1 MNYAIISSKDDSPRL
16 NSKLVFQP
24 PENGCPPS
32 FAEACEADVNWNAF
46 SANIGLVFT
55 PPVYPEDEE
64 KTRQTRL
71 LYPLLVG
78 LIFLMALG
86 GFIAVP
92 FIYAE
97 KNINTFLIAASFGIA
112 CLSFGLL
119 RLNQVRAAAILLL
132 FGTWPLIAL
141 LTFLA
146 GGMQSVVV
154 VFFVVGAVVAGLL
167 LGVRGA
173 LAYSL
178 LCCAAGLGLIL
189 WESSGHPL
197 PHLFPV
203 PAIAA
208 WVDLAAALLLTT
220 QVMNLSSRDLHQALA
235 LTRKRLEERKETES
249 ALRESEAKF
258 RRLFETSRD
267 FIFIANTDGRLLAAN
282 AAAESR
288 LGYSADE
295 LASGRLQ
302 SLCYD
307 IRDWEPMR
315 KEILERGYL
324 ENYEIRGR
332 RKDGIPIDAL
342 VSATLIRD
350 EADRV
355 IGYQGTVKDI
365 TIRKRTELTME
376 RQMERLRA
384 LHTIEQAI
392 TSSMNLETVLN
403 LLTKEIV
410 GQLHMDATAVYLVD
424 EDGQT
429 LSFAAGRGFRAEAL
443 RFTDLK
449 FGDGLAGR
457 AAQTRTIVQIPNL
470 SDIQEDPILAKFID
484 AEGLIAYFGIPLI
497 AKGRLGG
504 ILEIFRRSRFEMDS
518 DWPAFLETLAGQ
530 AAIAID
536 NARLMALTRTNLT
549 ETETLYR
556 INQDLAASADPP
568 QMMRDVVTLLQK
580 AFDYFYVQIYIR
592 DPETG
597 DFVVRADSG
606 KIGQRILDQGYH
618 VPPGEGIIGYVAET
632 GLPFFTNDVDEVA
645 FRIQDPLLPETKSQ
659 LVVPI
664 RTGGQ
669 LLGVL
674 DIHQVPPAVLSRHDV
689 QLVGAVADQL
699 ALALHK
705 AQLYADLQNA
715 LRQEQETR
723 ARLIH
728 SEKLAVTGRLLA
740 SVSHE
745 LNNPLQAIQ
754 NALFL
759 LKDEKTISKQARE
772 DLGLVLAETER
783 MAALL
788 DRLRTTYQP
797 VRREDF
803 RPVQLNDII
812 RDVQALFNTQLRHAR
827 ISFAF
832 DADPALPTVLGL
844 DDQLRQVILNLFL
857 NAEDA
862 MPGGGRM
869 TVSTKSL
876 PEAGEIRISVSDT
889 GLGIDPAILPRIFEP
904 FQSGKEKGTG
914 LGLAICHEIIANHN
928 GRIQPENRVEGGAAF
943 HIWLPVPKEGAP

>member
-1 MNYAIISSKDDSPRL
+1 
-16 NSKLVFQP
+16 
-24 PENGCPPS
+24 
-32 FAEACEADVNWNAF
+32 VNWNAV
-46 SANIGLVFT
+46 SANSRLFFT
-55 PPVYPEDEE
+55 PPVFPEDAE
-64 KTRQTRL
+64 KSRQARL
-71 LYPLLVG
+71 LHPLLVG
-78 LIFLMALG
+78 LIFLMAIG

-92 FIYAE
+92 FIYSE
-97 KNINTFLIAASFGIA
+97 KNFNAFLIAASFGIA
-112 CLSFGLL
+112 CLSFALL
-119 RLNQVRAAAILLL
+119 RIGRVRAAAILLL
-132 FGTWPLIAL
+132 FGTWPLVAL

-154 VFFVVGAVVAGLL
+154 VFFVAGAVIAGLL
-167 LGVRGA
+167 LRVRGA

-178 LCCAAGLGLIL
+178 LSCAAGLGMIL
-189 WESSGHPL
+189 WENSGHPL
-197 PHLFPV
+197 PRLFPV
-203 PAIAA
+203 PALAA
-208 WVDLAAALLLTT
+208 WADLAAVLLLTT
-220 QVMNLSSRDLHQALA
+220 LVMHLSSRDLHQALT
-235 LTRKRLEERKETES
+235 LTRKRLGERQEAES
-249 ALRESEAKF
+249 ALRASEAKF

-267 FIFIANTDGRLLAAN
+267 FIFMADTDGRLLAAN

-288 LGYSADE
+288 LGYSANE
-295 LASGRLQ
+295 LAAGRLQ

-332 RKDGIPIDAL
+332 RKDGLPIDAL

-365 TIRKRTELTME
+365 TVRKRTELTME

-429 LSFAAGRGFRAEAL
+429 VSFAAGRGFRTGAL

-470 SDIQEDPILAKFID
+470 SDIQEDPSLALSIA

-497 AKGRLGG
+497 VKGRLGG
-504 ILEIFRRSRFEMDS
+504 ILEIFRRSRFEMDP

-556 INQDLAASADPP
+556 INQELAASADPP
-568 QMMRDVVTLLQK
+568 QMMQDVVTLLQE
-580 AFDYFYVQIYIR
+580 AFEYFYVQIYIR

-606 KIGQRILDQGYH
+606 KIGQRILDQGCH

-632 GLPFFTNDVDEVA
+632 GLPFFTNDVEEVA
-645 FRIQDPLLPETKSQ
+645 FRTQDPLLPDTKSQ

-669 LLGVL
+669 LLGIL

-689 QLVGAVADQL
+689 QRIGAVADQL

-715 LRQEQETR
+715 LRQEQETH

-745 LNNPLQAIQ
+745 LNNPIQAIQ

-797 VRREDF
+797 VRKEDF
-803 RPVQLNDII
+803 RPVQVNDII
-812 RDVQALFNTQLRHAR
+812 RDVRALFDTQLRHAR
-827 ISFAF
+827 ITFTF
-832 DADPALPTVLGL
+832 EADPALPTVLGL
-844 DDQLRQVILNLFL
+844 SDQLRQVILNLFL

-869 TVSTKSL
+869 AVSTKSL

-889 GLGIDPAILPRIFEP
+889 GSGIDPAILPRIFEP

-914 LGLAICHEIIANHN
+914 LGLAICQEIIANHN
-928 GRIQPENRVEGGAAF
+928 GRIQPENRLDGGAAF
-943 HIWLPVPKEGAP
+943 HIWLPVTKEGAA